1 MPPKSELEK
10 ICEYAKG
17 LGNNDLQALIAKLN
31 EETARRERKQREE
44 DWNTVRHAIADY
56 IERWGTIQVYNYDD
70 EHSVDI
76 GSRSDFSSIGEID
89 VNY

>member
-31 EETARRERKQREE
+31 EENVRRERKQREE
-44 DWNTVRHAIADY
+44 DWNVVRHAIADY
-56 IERWGTIQVYNYDD
+56 IERWGTIQVYDD

-76 GSRSDFSSIGEID
+76 TYRSDFSSIGEID
-89 VNY
+89 ASY

>member
-56 IERWGTIQVYNYDD
+56 IERWGTIQVYDD

-76 GSRSDFSSIGEID
+76 TYRADFGTIGEID
-89 VNY
+89 IK